1 MGNQQLVC
9 GKYVGEKRPGET
21 RRLRSAILPES
32 AELVKDFKGMDNLR
46 DIFK

>member
-21 RRLRSAILPES
+21 RKLRSAILSES
-32 AELVKDFKGMDNLR
+32 SELVKDFRGIDNLR